1 MEYGHSHGYVKHCQN
16 VIKDLILF
24 LDASGVHALRG
35 ITSGLISRFVQTLV
49 GLEPVTI
56 VGRLSALRQYFR
68 YSYLNKY
75 VDFPIE
81 IYILHA
87 PQRTRS
93 KLPLVLSEEEIE
105 NLIGAVDF
113 TNPIGK
119 RDYAMILL
127 GARLGLRIGDI
138 RNLKLKNIDWS
149 NKLIW
154 VLQNKTK
161 QELVL
166 PLPDDVGWALIDY
179 LKNGRPVTDCPNI
192 FVIHNAPYTGCPMI
206 SSISGTVNNVLKKAN
221 ITVEKTKRSGWHSLR
236 HSLASN
242 LLQNNV
248 NVSTISDI
256 LGHSDPMTAKH
267 YLRVD
272 MNGLKKFR
280 LRSGGDGLC
289 QRIGFF
295 QANTH
300 HILKV

>member
-24 LDASGVHALRG
+24 LDASGVHTLSG

-119 RDYAMILL
+119 RDHAMILL